1 MSEARTMETTVSEA
15 RSHTGRNV
23 AIVGGAAVLAWL
35 LLRGAGWRLGGRSD
49 AAGSGAATPTPPPS
63 PCRVWI
69 RSTGLEVDG
78 QLVDLPTLV
87 RRCQVAGRADVR
99 ATGAAIVRTID
110 EVMDALRRAGIVV
123 YASADLWPHMLGG
136 SS

>member
-1 MSEARTMETTVSEA
+1 VSEA

-23 AIVGGAAVLAWL
+23 AIVGGAAVLAWM
-35 LLRGAGWRLGGRSD
+35 LLRGSGWQLGGGSE
-49 AAGSGAATPTPPPS
+49 AAGNDATTPTSTSPS

-87 RRCQVAGRADVR
+87 RRCQLAGRADVR
-99 ATGAAIVRTID
+99 ATGAAIVRTIE

-123 YASADLWPHMLGG
+123 YASADLWRYLPGG
-136 SS
+136 LTS

>member
-1 MSEARTMETTVSEA
+1 MSTSQ
-15 RSHTGRNV
+15 SHTGRNV
-23 AIVGGAAVLAWL
+23 AIVGGAALVAWL
-35 LLRGAGWRLGGRSD
+35 LLRGTGWRLGRSD
-49 AAGSGAATPTPPPS
+49 GNGNDAATPLPS
-63 PCRVWI
+63 PSPRSCQVWI
-69 RSTGLEVDG
+69 RSTGIEVDG

-110 EVMDALRRAGIVV
+110 DVMVALRRAGIVV
-123 YASADLWPHMLGG
+123 YASADLWPNTLGG

>member
-1 MSEARTMETTVSEA
+1 MSEA

-35 LLRGAGWRLGGRSD
+35 LLRGSGWQLGGRSD
-49 AAGSGAATPTPPPS
+49 AAGSDAATPSPS
-63 PCRVWI
+63 PSSCRVWI

-78 QLVDLPTLV
+78 QIVDLATLV
-87 RRCQVAGRADVR
+87 HRCQVAGRADVR
-99 ATGAAIVRTID
+99 ATGAAIVRRIE

-123 YASADLWPHMLGG
+123 YASADLWRYMPGG
-136 SS
+136 LT

>member
-1 MSEARTMETTVSEA
+1 MSEA

-23 AIVGGAAVLAWL
+23 AIVGGAAVLVWL
-35 LLRGAGWRLGGRSD
+35 LLRGTGWRFGGKGD
-49 AAGSGAATPTPPPS
+49 AAGSDAATPTPTPS
-63 PCRVWI
+63 PSPSPSSCQVWI
-69 RSTGLEVDG
+69 RSTGIEVDG
-78 QLVDLPTLV
+78 QPVDLPTLV
-87 RRCQVAGRADVR
+87 RRCQAAGRADVR

-123 YASADLWPHMLGG
+123 YASADLWPHSLGG

>member
-1 MSEARTMETTVSEA
+1 MSEA

-23 AIVGGAAVLAWL
+23 AIVGGAAVLVWL
-35 LLRGAGWRLGGRSD
+35 LLRGTGWRFGGKSD
-49 AAGSGAATPTPPPS
+49 AAGSNATTTTPPAPSPS

-69 RSTGLEVDG
+69 RSTGIEVDG
-78 QLVDLPTLV
+78 QIVDLPTLV
-87 RRCQVAGRADVR
+87 RRCQAAGRADVR

-110 EVMDALRRAGIVV
+110 EVMNALRRAGIVV
-123 YASADLWPHMLGG
+123 YASADLWPHTLGG

>member
-1 MSEARTMETTVSEA
+1 MKEA

-23 AIVGGAAVLAWL
+23 AIVGGAAAIVWL
-35 LLRGAGWRLGGRSD
+35 LLRGSGWRFGGRSD
-49 AAGSGAATPTPPPS
+49 AAGVDVATPTPS

-78 QLVDLPTLV
+78 QAVDLPTLL

-123 YASADLWPHMLGG
+123 YASADLWPHTLGG
-136 SS
+136 SLS

>member
-1 MSEARTMETTVSEA
+1 MKEA

-23 AIVGGAAVLAWL
+23 AIVGGAAALIWL
-35 LLRGAGWRLGGRSD
+35 LLRGSGWRFGGRSD
-49 AAGSGAATPTPPPS
+49 TAGTDALTPSPS

-78 QLVDLPTLV
+78 QIVDLPTLIH
-87 RRCQVAGRADVR
+87 RCQVAGRADVR
-99 ATGAAIVRTID
+99 ATGAAIVRTIE

-123 YASADLWPHMLGG
+123 YASADLWPHTLGG

>member
-1 MSEARTMETTVSEA
+1 MSEA

-23 AIVGGAAVLAWL
+23 AIVGGAAVFVWL
-35 LLRGAGWRLGGRSD
+35 LLRGAGWRFGGKSD
-49 AAGSGAATPTPPPS
+49 AAGSDAATATPS
-63 PCRVWI
+63 PSPSSCQVWI
-69 RSTGLEVDG
+69 RSTGIEVDG
-78 QLVDLPTLV
+78 QPVDLSTLV

-110 EVMDALRRAGIVV
+110 DVMDALRRAGVV
-123 YASADLWPHMLGG
+123 IYASADLWPRTLGG

>member
-1 MSEARTMETTVSEA
+1 MSEA

-35 LLRGAGWRLGGRSD
+35 LLRGSGWRLGGRSE
-49 AAGSGAATPTPPPS
+49 AAGNDATTPRPS
-63 PCRVWI
+63 PSSCRVWI

-78 QLVDLPTLV
+78 QIVDLPTLIH
-87 RRCQVAGRADVR
+87 RCQAAGRADVR
-99 ATGAAIVRTID
+99 ATGAAIVRTIE

-123 YASADLWPHMLGG
+123 YASADLWRYLPGG
-136 SS
+136 LTS

>member
-1 MSEARTMETTVSEA
+1 MSQA

-23 AIVGGAAVLAWL
+23 AIAGGAAVLVWL
-35 LLRGAGWRLGGRSD
+35 LLRGTGWRLGGRCEVVSD
-49 AAGSGAATPTPPPS
+49 AATAALSQS

-78 QLVDLPTLV
+78 KIVDLSTLV
-87 RRCQVAGRADVR
+87 RRCRAAGRADVR

-110 EVMDALRRAGIVV
+110 EVMDVLRRAGVVV

-136 SS
+136 PLS